1 MRERH
6 RIAIGLIVAGMLGWS
21 ASADAASK
29 KTASATASKKTSSAR
44 EVVGTVT
51 AVKMKDVGHTDVTI
65 KADQGRELVLEM
77 DYETTIWQ
85 NSRPASRMA
94 IKAGTVLKVTYE
106 VKGKKNIAKAII
118 IRTSAPR

>member
-6 RIAIGLIVAGMLGWS
+6 RIVIGFIVAGMLGWS

-29 KTASATASKKTSSAR
+29 KTASAANKKASSGR
-44 EVVGTVT
+44 EIVGTVT
-51 AVKMKDVGHTDVTI
+51 AVQVKDVARTDVTI
-65 KADQGRELVLEM
+65 KTDQGGELVLELA
-77 DYETTIWQ
+77 YETTIWQ
-85 NSRPASRMA
+85 NRRPASRWA
-94 IKAGTVLKVTYE
+94 IKAGEVLKVTYE